1 MAISGYTARGLPLFD
16 DGSGGWG
23 SAWNGIA
30 EWIDAEMSKAQ
41 NIVIKNGE
49 VVTKNGD
56 VVYKQVL
63 GSVSG

>member
-1 MAISGYTARGLPLFD
+1 MAISYTASGLPLLES
-16 DGSGGWG
+16 GGGGWG

-41 NIVIKNGE
+41 NIVIKSGE

-63 GSVSG
+63 GSVTG